1 MEKIKKSSEFS
12 SIYNNSQKIHT
23 KYFIIFI
30 NNNNPKRFGFVA
42 SKKTGNAVYRNRIK
56 RLTREVVRLNEDKF
70 KDKSYVFVA
79 KSVLKE
85 KLKEIKYK
93 NFEYDILKV
102 LKRWNIYYCL

>member
-1 MEKIKKSSEFS
+1 MYKTSFRLQI
-12 SIYNNSQKIHT
+12 SIFFYTES
-23 KYFIIFI
+23 FD
-30 NNNNPKRFGFVA
+30 
-42 SKKTGNAVYRNRIK
+42 SRNRIK

-102 LKRWNIYYCL
+102 LKR